1 MSTHPKKF
9 AQQIILTVVCFLFLI
24 FIARQGKIAQEF
36 LKESVMQDNAMSKWL
51 SPLMAFCLSFIII
64 ATLAPV
70 TGIQIERQLDFWLLW
85 LGTMLILALPVCYLE
100 IAFAKRSKTTA
111 VQALSSLTR
120 DADASPKWRLVGWL
134 AVVFIPFLAG
144 GMLSAAAQYVG
155 VHALNN
161 GSHSL
166 IFAVLAVIAFAFSFI
181 PRQFLVIVTAL
192 AVIASLILANVMGT
206 ALPEWKMTALE
217 FSEWG
222 NATVLALVASG
233 LGLGLYWQSSLPA
246 VKQQDIATK
255 TVFPIW
261 IAQLLA
267 VIAFAYFA
275 AKAQVPALALVV
287 GLVAAAALLVQ
298 MAREQLQQRQLAVIV
313 QWAVLAIAV
322 LVWTLNAVVP
332 VLNIALLVW
341 GLIICLIYAIFAGWI
356 MKISHLRK
364 SMNFSSEVFY
374 NIWRIAVRIVLPL
387 SILLALVSVLGQLI

>member
-1 MSTHPKKF
+1 
-9 AQQIILTVVCFLFLI
+9 
-24 FIARQGKIAQEF
+24 
-36 LKESVMQDNAMSKWL
+36 MQDNAMSKWL

-100 IAFAKRSKTTA
+100 IALAKRSKTTA
-111 VQALSSLTR
+111 VQALSTLTR

-144 GMLSAAAQYVG
+144 GMLSAASQYVG
-155 VHALNN
+155 TFAAN
-161 GSHSL
+161 GVAYSVIL
-166 IFAVLAVIAFAFSFI
+166 AVLAVIAFALSFI
-181 PRQFLVIVTAL
+181 SRQILVILTAVGVL
-192 AVIASLILANVMGT
+192 AALVLANVMGT
-206 ALPEWKMTALE
+206 ALPEWKMTTLE

-233 LGLGLYWQSSLPA
+233 LGLGLYWQSSIAA
-246 VKQQDIATK
+246 VKQQEIATK
-255 TVFPIW
+255 TVVPIW

-267 VIAFAYFA
+267 VVAFAFFA
-275 AKAQVPALALVV
+275 AKAQVPALALVIS
-287 GLVAAAALLVQ
+287 LVTGSALLIQ
-298 MAREQLQQRQLAVIV
+298 MAREQLQQRQLAVVV
-313 QWAVLAIAV
+313 QWLIPVVAVF
-322 LVWTLNAVVP
+322 VWAAHVMVP
-332 VLNIALLVW
+332 VFNITLLLW

-364 SMNFSSEVFY
+364 SMNFSNEAFY

-387 SILLALVSVLGQLI
+387 SIVLALVAVIGQLF